1 VKYQSSNQTTVN
13 ELPSINIPQADFR
26 IYALSHW
33 RALLVSLRR
42 LMHTPLESITILAVI
57 GIALALP
64 SGLFVLLQNIQK
76 ISLAWDQQTKISLF
90 LKTTVNDTAAMQLV
104 DRLQLEETIAQ
115 VNYVSPQQGLER
127 LSKQAGF
134 TQALGQF
141 SDNPLPGLIEV
152 VPSKAMQAP
161 EVLGSLVE
169 QLQKL
174 PEVDMAQLDMAW
186 VKRLHS
192 LLKLSKKGAYA
203 LAIFFASAVFL
214 IIGNTIH
221 LAIQNQRREIEV
233 IKLVGG
239 TYAFIRRPFLYRGML
254 YGFLGAI
261 FAALFI
267 GLGLLWLRDT
277 VAELAAEYNSAYTL
291 AGLGWSGLGLLLLSG
306 ILLGLAGA
314 WLAVNHYLR
323 LAD

>member
-1 VKYQSSNQTTVN
+1 MKYQSSNQTTVN

-104 DRLQLEETIAQ
+104 DRLQLEKTIAQ
-115 VNYVSPQQGLER
+115 VNYVSPQQGLAR

-141 SDNPLPGLIEV
+141 NDNPLPGLIEV

>member
-1 VKYQSSNQTTVN
+1 MKQYSSTQTTSNKV
-13 ELPSINIPQADFR
+13 PSINIPETNLR
-26 IYALSHW
+26 IYGLSHW
-33 RALLVSLRR
+33 RAFIGSLRR
-42 LMHTPLESITILAVI
+42 LAALPLESLTILAVI

-64 SGLFVLLQNIQK
+64 AGLFVLLQNLQK
-76 ISLAWDQQTKISLF
+76 VSLAWDQETKISLF
-90 LKTTVNDTAAMQLV
+90 LKTEVNEAQA
-104 DRLQLEETIAQ
+104 LQLTQRLSQTNTIAA
-115 VNYVSPQQGLER
+115 VNYVPPAEGLAK

-141 SDNPLPGLIEV
+141 QDNPLPGLIEII
-152 VPSKAMQAP
+152 PNKSMQTP
-161 EVLGSLVE
+161 EALGQLVS
-169 QLQKL
+169 QLQKM
-174 PEVDMAQLDMAW
+174 PEVDVAQFDMAW

-192 LLKLSKKGAYA
+192 LLKLSKKTAYA

-267 GLGLLWLRDT
+267 GIGLLWLSDT
-277 VAELAAEYNSAYTL
+277 VNELAAEYNSTYSL
-291 AGLGWSGLGLLLLSG
+291 AGLGLGNLFLLLLSG
-306 ILLGLAGA
+306 AILGLGGA
-314 WLAVNHYLR
+314 WLAVNHYLK